1 MEEKSIVK
9 FSKDGKKVRR
19 NSRKFQESSTL
30 VKKKR
35 SHGEYT
41 HFIVYE

>member
-9 FSKDGKKVRR
+9 FSKNGKKVRR
-19 NSRKFQESSTL
+19 NSRKFQESSTP

-35 SHGEYT
+35 SHGEYPY
-41 HFIVYE
+41 FIVCE